1 MQISSIVSNRYSYE
15 RDDRSRINIDANCE
29 TQLFLSFLFSLS
41 FRDQDLLRGVLS
53 KKKECTSDE
62 NAQPAAEYRNACS
75 NSSESVQQAG
85 EVGGPPS
92 SSYFSFAPWK
102 RSFDCVNGIRNK
114 SWRRGYVRSTYVVI
128 MSSTTGGIFSNCRQ
142 MDTELLE
149 GRRGTLRLQIVF
161 PGESFWESL
170 SCSCLE

>member
-1 MQISSIVSNRYSYE
+1 MWAIVIHTKEMIVQELISMPIVKPNSFFPSFSPFLLE
-15 RDDRSRINIDANCE
+15 TRIFCE
-29 TQLFLSFLFSLS
+29 VF
-41 FRDQDLLRGVLS
+41 FR
-53 KKKECTSDE
+53 KKECTSDE
-62 NAQPAAEYRNACS
+62 NAQPAGEYRNACS
-75 NSSESVQQAG
+75 NSSESVQQAA